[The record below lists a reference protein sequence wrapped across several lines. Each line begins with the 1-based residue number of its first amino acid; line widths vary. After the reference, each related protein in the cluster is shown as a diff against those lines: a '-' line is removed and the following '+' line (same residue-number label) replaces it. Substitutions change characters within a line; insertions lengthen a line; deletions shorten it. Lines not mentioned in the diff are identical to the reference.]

1 MAERNAALTRF
12 GRDARENAKAV
23 KALFAENTDLTERV
37 VHGADGAEYVLL
49 FLDGVVDKEALQRFV
64 ILPLSASCRGEA
76 PEARHAAADVKLP
89 ASPREAAKA
98 LCCGSALL
106 FSPGG
111 GTQALELR
119 KPQPDTG
126 KESSPENIVLGPH
139 ARFRNSCRS
148 NLALLRDCIRTPD
161 LASAEFTLQSGTL
174 TKVAVCY
181 ISGVADGRVVEA
193 VKRRVFSCASA
204 DVKSVTEFIELFKE
218 DRLSPFPQYVTS
230 ERPDRVT
237 EALLRGCV
245 AVIPDGSPWAILAP
259 VSFADFLKSPEDS
272 HSPWIYTSLIRL
284 LRLVSVAITIITP
297 ALYVAVMSFH
307 PRMLPVKLML
317 SAASGRAAVPLPAIA
332 EVVIMEI
339 FIELLRE
346 ASASMPSNVG
356 STISIVGGIVIG
368 EAAISAGLAS
378 PLLVVIIAIS
388 AVTSFTIPVY
398 SMVIS
403 LRTVRFFSLLLASV
417 FGFYGLIMSLI
428 FMAIHMASLKSMG
441 EDYLFP
447 VAPMRLKRWKRDLV
461 RFPLRWVRGDGR

>member
-1 MAERNAALTRF
+1 MAKQTRF
-12 GRDARENAKAV
+12 RRDARANADAV
-23 KALFAENTDLTERV
+23 KELFAENTDLTERRV
-37 VHGADGAEYVLL
+37 CGADGAEYILL

-64 ILPLSASCRGEA
+64 ILPLSASGSGKA
-76 PEARHAAADVKLP
+76 PEARHAAADIKLP
-89 ASPREAAKA
+89 ASPEEAAKA
-98 LCCGSALL
+98 LCGGCALL
-106 FSPGG
+106 FSPSGEA
-111 GTQALELR
+111 QALDLR
-119 KPQPDTG
+119 KPQPETG

-139 ARFRNSCRS
+139 ARFQNSSRS
-148 NLALLRDCIRTPD
+148 NIALLRDCIRTPD
-161 LASAEFTLQSGTL
+161 FASAEFELHSGTL

-181 ISGVADGRVVEA
+181 ISGVADGRVVDA
-193 VKRRVFSCASA
+193 VKRRVFSCAAA

-245 AVIPDGSPWAILAP
+245 AVIPDGSPWAIIAP
-259 VSFADFLKSPEDS
+259 VSFTDFLKSPEDS

-346 ASASMPSNVG
+346 ASTSMPSNVG

>member
-1 MAERNAALTRF
+1 MTAKTVFKR
-12 GRDARENAKAV
+12 GARENADAV
-23 KALFAENTDLTERV
+23 KALFAENIDLAERSVCGVDGTE
-37 VHGADGAEYVLL
+37 YLLL
-49 FLDGVVDKEALQRFV
+49 FLDCFADKDALQRFV
-64 ILPLSASCRGEA
+64 IPPLAASTAET
-76 PEARHAAADVKLP
+76 PPDSLHAAAEVKFP
-89 ASPREAAKA
+89 SSPEEAAEL
-98 LCCGSALL
+98 LCAGSALL
-106 FSPGG
+106 FYGG
-111 GTQALELR
+111 EAQALALK
-119 KPQPDTG
+119 KPADETG
-126 KESSPENIVLGPH
+126 KESSPENIILGPH
-139 ARFRNSCRS
+139 ARFGNSCKR
-148 NLALLRDCIRTPD
+148 NVALLRDCIRTPA
-161 LASAEFTLQSGTL
+161 LASAEFSLQNGTL
-174 TKVAVCY
+174 TKVVLCY
-181 ISGVADGRVVEA
+181 VEGVADRGAVEA
-193 VKRRVFSCASA
+193 AKKRVFSCAASG
-204 DVKSVTEFIELFKE
+204 VGSVTEFIELFKE

-259 VSFADFLKSPEDS
+259 VSFADFLKSPEDA
-272 HSPWIYTSLIRL
+272 HSPWIYASLIRL
-284 LRLVSVAITIITP
+284 LRLISVAITIITP

-346 ASASMPSNVG
+346 ASTSMPSNVG

-388 AVTSFTIPVY
+388 AITSFTIPVY

-428 FMAIHMASLKSMG
+428 FMIVHMASLKSLG
-441 EDYLFP
+441 REYLFP
-447 VAPMRLKRWKRDLV
+447 VAPLRPKRWKRDVL
-461 RFPLRWVRGDGR
+461 RLPLRWTRG

>member
-1 MAERNAALTRF
+1 MERSGVMTRF
-12 GRDARENAKAV
+12 RRGTRENADAV
-23 KALFAENTDLTERV
+23 KALFAENTDLSERSV
-37 VHGADGAEYVLL
+37 TGADGTEYLL
-49 FLDGVVDKEALQRFV
+49 LYLDGVVDKDALQRFV
-64 ILPLSASCRGEA
+64 IIPLSLSRADTPPGS
-76 PEARHAAADVKLP
+76 RHAAAEVALP
-89 ASPREAAKA
+89 ASPDEAAGM
-98 LCCGSALL
+98 LCAGNALL
-106 FSPGG
+106 FLQGG
-111 GTQALELR
+111 VQALGLR
-119 KPQPDTG
+119 KPDSDTG

-139 ARFRNSCRS
+139 ARFSNSCKS
-148 NLALLRDCIRTPD
+148 NVALLRGCIRDPA
-161 LASAEFTLQSGTL
+161 LAVASFELKNGAK
-174 TKVAVCY
+174 TKVALCY
-181 ISGVADGRVVEA
+181 IDGVADAHVVETA
-193 VKRRVFSCASA
+193 KKRVASCVSA
-204 DVKSVTEFIELFKE
+204 DVTSVNEFIELFKE

-259 VSFADFLKSPEDS
+259 VSFTDFLKSPEDA
-272 HSPWIYTSLIRL
+272 HAPWIYTSLIRL

-346 ASASMPSNVG
+346 ASTSMPSNVG

-378 PLLVVIIAIS
+378 PLLVVIIAVS
-388 AVTSFTIPVY
+388 AITSFTIPVY

-403 LRTVRFFSLLLASV
+403 LRTVRFFSLLLASI
-417 FGFYGLIMSLI
+417 FGFYGLVMSLI
-428 FMAIHMASLKSMG
+428 FMTVHMASLKSMG
-441 EDYLFP
+441 KEYLFP
-447 VAPMRLKRWKRDLV
+447 VAPLRLRRWKRDIL
-461 RFPLRWVRGDGR
+461 RLPLRWVRGDGR

>member
-1 MAERNAALTRF
+1 MAEQTRF
-12 GRDARENAKAV
+12 RRDARANADAV
-23 KALFAENTDLTERV
+23 KALFAENTDLTERRV
-37 VHGADGAEYVLL
+37 CGADGAEYLLL
-49 FLDGVVDKEALQRFV
+49 FLDGVVDKDAVQRFV
-64 ILPLSASCRGEA
+64 ILPLSRSTAQEPPQS
-76 PEARHAAADVKLP
+76 RHAAASVRLP
-89 ASPREAAKA
+89 ASPREAAQA
-98 LCCGSALL
+98 LCAGSALL
-106 FSPGG
+106 FSPSGG
-111 GTQALELR
+111 VQALDLR
-119 KPQPDTG
+119 KPAQETG

-139 ARFRNSCRS
+139 ARFFNSCKS
-148 NLALLRDCIRTPD
+148 NVALLRDCIRTPD
-161 LASAEFTLQSGTL
+161 LASAEFELKSGTL
-174 TKVAVCY
+174 TKVALCY
-181 ISGVADGRVVEA
+181 VDGIADARVVET
-193 VKRRVFSCASA
+193 VKRRVASCVSS
-204 DVKSVTEFIELFKE
+204 DVKSVNEFIELFKE

-237 EALLRGCV
+237 DALLRGCV

-259 VSFADFLKSPEDS
+259 VSFTDFLKSPEDA

-378 PLLVVIIAIS
+378 PLLVVIIAVS
-388 AVTSFTIPVY
+388 AITSFTIPVY

-441 EDYLFP
+441 RDYLFP
-447 VAPMRLKRWKRDLV
+447 VAPLRLRRWKRDIL
-461 RFPLRWVRGDGR
+461 RLPLRWVRGDGG

>member
-12 GRDARENAKAV
+12 GHDALANAEAV

-37 VHGADGAEYVLL
+37 VRGADGAEYVLL

-64 ILPLSASCRGEA
+64 ILPLSASCRSEA

-139 ARFRNSCRS
+139 ARLRNSCRS

-161 LASAEFTLQSGTL
+161 LASAEFALQSGTL

-193 VKRRVFSCASA
+193 VKRRVFSCATA

-259 VSFADFLKSPEDS
+259 VSFTDFLKSPEDS

-447 VAPMRLKRWKRDLV
+447 VAPMRLNRWKRDLV